1 MALMT
6 TRMMVRNGA
15 ECLGRSAPSLRSVL
29 RCAPSTQRA
38 TLASPGAPTPVR
50 LGVGGAGRSMVS
62 IRASSVTTTA
72 DTAAATSASAPFK
85 RHERIAA
92 IKGKDQGK
100 SRVGDTVQLRGWV
113 RTVRA
118 QKDLSFIEVND
129 GSSLSGIQAVVNGD
143 VPGREHLDAGDITT
157 GAAVVIKGIV
167 VESPGG
173 KQAVEVAVE
182 SIKLIGGADASTFP
196 LQKKRHT
203 LEYLRSI
210 AHLRPRTNTI
220 GAVTR
225 VRNQLA
231 YATHTFFQQH
241 GFQYV
246 NTPIVTASDCEG
258 AGEQFQVTTLIN
270 GIDGPSVASAQSNV
284 ASEADITAAKAA
296 AAEQGVV
303 VKTLKDAKK
312 EGKATKEEVDEAVAE
327 LLALK
332 AKAESLENSPA
343 AAAAGGDIPR
353 DAAGAVDYGKDF
365 FGKPSYLTVSGQ
377 LNAEIYAC
385 AMRDVYTFGPTFRAE
400 NSNTSRHLAEFWMV
414 EPELAFADL
423 QDDMDCAEAY
433 LKHCLTHVLE
443 HCDEDLEFFEKN
455 ISKDNLRERLRG
467 VATSDFARITY
478 TEAVDHVLKAKKK
491 FEFPVEWGCDL
502 QSEHER
508 YLTEEVFK
516 NRPVIVRD
524 YPKAVKAFYMRE
536 NDDGKTVAAMD
547 VLVPKVGELMGGSQR
562 EERLDVLER
571 RIEEVG
577 LEKESYW
584 WYLDLR
590 RYGSVP
596 HAGFGLGFERLVQYV
611 TGVENIRDVIPFPRY
626 PGSAEF

>member
-1 MALMT
+1 MT
-6 TRMMVRNGA
+6 PARF
-15 ECLGRSAPSLRSVL
+15 RSS
-29 RCAPSTQRA
+29 Q
-38 TLASPGAPTPVR
+38 
-50 LGVGGAGRSMVS
+50 
-62 IRASSVTTTA
+62 
-72 DTAAATSASAPFK
+72 
-85 RHERIAA
+85 
-92 IKGKDQGK
+92 GKDQGK

-143 VPGREHLDAGDITT
+143 VPGREHLDAGDVTT
-157 GAAVVIKGIV
+157 GAAVLIEGTV

>member
-1 MALMT
+1 MP
-6 TRMMVRNGA
+6 RF
-15 ECLGRSAPSLRSVL
+15 RSS
-29 RCAPSTQRA
+29 Q
-38 TLASPGAPTPVR
+38 
-50 LGVGGAGRSMVS
+50 
-62 IRASSVTTTA
+62 
-72 DTAAATSASAPFK
+72 
-85 RHERIAA
+85 
-92 IKGKDQGK
+92 GKDQGK

-157 GAAVVIKGIV
+157 GAAVLIEGTV

-203 LEYLRSI
+203 LEYLRGI

-284 ASEADITAAKAA
+284 ASEADIAAAKAA

-312 EGKATKEEVDEAVAE
+312 EGEATKEEVDEAVAE

-332 AKAESLENSPA
+332 AKAESLENSS

-414 EPELAFADL
+414 EPELAFANL

-433 LKHCLTHVLE
+433 LKHCLAHVLE

>member
-1 MALMT
+1 M
-6 TRMMVRNGA
+6 
-15 ECLGRSAPSLRSVL
+15 
-29 RCAPSTQRA
+29 
-38 TLASPGAPTPVR
+38 
-50 LGVGGAGRSMVS
+50 
-62 IRASSVTTTA
+62 
-72 DTAAATSASAPFK
+72 
-85 RHERIAA
+85 
-92 IKGKDQGK
+92 
-100 SRVGDTVQLRGWV
+100 QLRGWV

-157 GAAVVIKGIV
+157 GAAVLIEGTV

-203 LEYLRSI
+203 LEYLRGI

-284 ASEADITAAKAA
+284 ASEADIAAAKAA

-312 EGKATKEEVDEAVAE
+312 EGEATKEEVDEAVAE

-332 AKAESLENSPA
+332 AKAESLENSP

-414 EPELAFADL
+414 EPELAFANL

-433 LKHCLTHVLE
+433 LKHCLAHVLE